1 MVARA
6 KRAVTQLPSLPPEL
20 WDRIFELATH
30 VPYTLVP
37 EIFEKSI
44 FIGSIYNREYHPKL
58 RAALVTKRYLVRVCR
73 QWWHI
78 AIRHL
83 YRAIYIGRARSLTSL
98 CNTLEKYAAGKGT
111 IAGAEPLGQWTQRLD
126 IAIRDNP
133 VRLDMDSSVQ
143 YCANLITCL
152 PSLAIFSI
160 RMLFVVAP
168 APLPAI
174 LNALRYSASS
184 FRVIDWTTVPMTP
197 QPCEFVELVR
207 SLPRLHTFHCAH
219 LRWDSEKFPTSI
231 LSSLNTLALNRGPAG
246 LEKNHLIES
255 DPEQMHI
262 NLRKVVLDSLWSVDV
277 WEEFMSSYGT
287 FITSV
292 QILAFRSTALQLNN
306 YLDMVNRLCP
316 HVLQMTI
323 LVGVFSCMS
332 FVDSI
337 LPPVEYLGFMSQ
349 IFQETRTA
357 YRRLFSNLA
366 IFKKKVPTLR
376 VIQFLDWHNVQ
387 CLLTQH
393 SQVVL
398 HALEHEF
405 AGSDLRIVDH
415 EGNLLSERLV
425 MV

>member
-1 MVARA
+1 MAAGA

-152 PSLAIFSI
+152 PNLAIFSI

-246 LEKNHLIES
+246 LEKSHLIES
-255 DPEQMHI
+255 DSEQMHI

-292 QILAFRSTALQLNN
+292 QILAFRSTSATTQQLPGHGQPA
-306 YLDMVNRLCP
+306 VSTCP
-316 HVLQMTI
+316 PDDYPRGRI
-323 LVGVFSCMS
+323 LMH
-332 FVDSI
+332 
-337 LPPVEYLGFMSQ
+337 
-349 IFQETRTA
+349 ETRTA

-366 IFKKKVPTLR
+366 IFKEKVPTLR